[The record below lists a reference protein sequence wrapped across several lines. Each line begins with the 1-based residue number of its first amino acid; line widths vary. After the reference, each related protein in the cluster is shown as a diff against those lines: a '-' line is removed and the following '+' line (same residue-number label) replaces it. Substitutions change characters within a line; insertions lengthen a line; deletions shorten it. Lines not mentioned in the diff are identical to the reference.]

1 VASIYRFFW
10 VNDLINAYLETNNE
24 KYAEIFVRLTTDWI
38 KKHPI
43 EKTLDIVHPVYGW
56 KGFPWLDLQ
65 TGIRATNICRGFR
78 IFVHSQSFTPQFLG
92 ILMASLYDHQVK
104 TEKMPMNK
112 IHNKAIFE
120 QRGFVNVLHTF
131 PEYKDKDRWLN
142 IAIGIT
148 CENLLAQTTIDGV
161 QREWCG
167 GYHLGVYRDA
177 LEIETCV
184 NDLGQK
190 MPEFYTKRVKAMVE
204 HIFGISTPDLG
215 FPMFG
220 DTARNKKRSDDRK
233 LWPLYNTLVE
243 ASEKFKDPKYRA
255 LADLDFQYLP
265 SNGSVAFE
273 NAGLYSLR
281 NNWTPEQVYMALHC
295 SQSAI
300 SIHDTPDNGTFEIY
314 AYGKWLM
321 PDTGFFTYGHDKNAR
336 NWHRQTKVHPTMT
349 VDGKDSFIKG
359 RHILWQSDE
368 NQDILCVENESYTYF
383 VHRRTVWFA
392 GKKSKIP
399 FFVILDEA
407 IGDVKGDIALHFPM
421 APGDVKIDK
430 IKGLIYTDF
439 EDVNLSINVIGKKP
453 LDFVSED
460 GWSSWKYGNREK
472 RTSVSAIY
480 KGQGPFVFV
489 SLLIP
494 YKGKSFP
501 ECRILTD
508 PKTLFAGMS
517 PVKLD
522 VEVSNEKWSFER
534 KT

>member
-1 VASIYRFFW
+1 
-10 VNDLINAYLETNNE
+10 
-24 KYAEIFVRLTTDWI
+24 
-38 KKHPI
+38 
-43 EKTLDIVHPVYGW
+43 
-56 KGFPWLDLQ
+56 
-65 TGIRATNICRGFR
+65 
-78 IFVHSQSFTPQFLG
+78 
-92 ILMASLYDHQVK
+92 
-104 TEKMPMNK
+104 
-112 IHNKAIFE
+112 
-120 QRGFVNVLHTF
+120 
-131 PEYKDKDRWLN
+131 
-142 IAIGIT
+142 
-148 CENLLAQTTIDGV
+148 
-161 QREWCG
+161 
-167 GYHLGVYRDA
+167 
-177 LEIETCV
+177 
-184 NDLGQK
+184 
-190 MPEFYTKRVKAMVE
+190 
-204 HIFGISTPDLG
+204 
-215 FPMFG
+215 MFG